1 MRYFA
6 YHLLLY
12 IANYWIASIP
22 SHHFRLMFYRHLM
35 GFGIAD
41 DASILMGAQFD
52 AKGNFSLGRAST
64 INRNCRLDT
73 RGGISIGDNV
83 IVADDVSIL
92 TADHDIRN
100 GWGGR
105 QRPVSIADFVFLGTG
120 CMILP
125 GVNIGRGAVVGA
137 GAIVTKD
144 VPEWT
149 IVAGN
154 PARPI
159 GTRTVFTAYT
169 TRYRRLFH

>member
-1 MRYFA
+1 
-6 YHLLLY
+6 
-12 IANYWIASIP
+12 
-22 SHHFRLMFYRHLM
+22 M
-35 GFGIAD
+35 GFDIAD
-41 DASILMGAQFD
+41 NASILMGAQFD
-52 AKGNFSLGRAST
+52 AKRNFSLGLGST

-83 IVADDVSIL
+83 IVADDISIL

-105 QRPVSIADFVFLGTG
+105 QRPVSIADYVFLGTG
-120 CMILP
+120 CTILP

-159 GTRTVFTAYT
+159 GTRPVFTAYS